1 MKGGGGVF
9 IWFRGRL
16 LGNGDSTDLL
26 LDTLMTLEVGVVKS
40 VAELVSGR

>member
-9 IWFRGRL
+9 IRFRGRL
-16 LGNGDSTDLL
+16 LGNGDSTVL